1 MALAQ
6 RLITLSCRRIGDAHT
21 TKHALPVTHFPLISR
36 MRGLYTLGRA
46 RSSNA
51 HVYQATLV
59 DADEKLSPARGLC
72 AGSSDFQRGDF
83 IGFYTGRWTTGPGRG
98 DYVVEFGDDVW
109 RRHARRHAKGRARLD
124 ADPNAHSRDTC
135 LEQCERCIGQ
145 RPRVPARTGQT
156 CTVRSKT

>member
-1 MALAQ
+1 
-6 RLITLSCRRIGDAHT
+6 
-21 TKHALPVTHFPLISR
+21 

-109 RRHARRHAKGRARLD
+109 RVYPQQLSRSAKFCRNAAVYEEHAMAAINEPSASVRVV
-124 ADPNAHSRDTC
+124 AHTAHHS
-135 LEQCERCIGQ
+135 
-145 RPRVPARTGQT
+145 
-156 CTVRSKT
+156 CTIHKN